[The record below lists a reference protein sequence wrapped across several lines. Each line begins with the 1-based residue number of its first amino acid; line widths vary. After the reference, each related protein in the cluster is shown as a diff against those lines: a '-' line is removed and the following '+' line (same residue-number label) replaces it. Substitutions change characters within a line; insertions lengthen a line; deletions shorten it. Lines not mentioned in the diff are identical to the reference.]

1 MLDKPRKEINQI
13 DKEILKLLEK
23 RYVCVDEVVRIKKEN
38 NIPTL
43 DTSREKEVI
52 SNLSSMVTKEEYEES
67 ILETFQSIMDIS
79 KKYQNNKKEEAVT

>member
-79 KKYQNNKKEEAVT
+79 KKYQNNKKED

>member
-13 DKEILKLLEK
+13 DQDILKLLEK

-52 SNLSSMVTKEEYEES
+52 SNLSSMVTKEEYGKA

-79 KKYQNNKKEEAVT
+79 KKYQNNKKED

>member
-13 DKEILKLLEK
+13 DQDILKLLEK

-79 KKYQNNKKEEAVT
+79 KKYQNNKKED

>member
-52 SNLSSMVTKEEYEES
+52 SNLSSMVTKEEYGKA

-79 KKYQNNKKEEAVT
+79 KKYQNNKIED

>member
-13 DKEILKLLEK
+13 DQDILKLLEK
-23 RYVCVDEVVRIKKEN
+23 RYVCVDEIVRIKKEN

-52 SNLSSMVTKEEYEES
+52 SNLSSMVTEKEYEES

-79 KKYQNNKKEEAVT
+79 KKYQNNKKEG